1 MKTHLPVALRKAL
14 LAAIA
19 AVSAFAYN
27 HASAEDIVDITAANQ
42 NYTVTGDENITVGVI
57 SETADN
63 LTLKTESGDVT
74 INNIQ
79 NEILN
84 IDNEQVITENVLDNL
99 RIEAGGELTIRDC
112 DAQLENSLIDV
123 TGGVII
129 GSVSD
134 KALLFSAGD
143 SGEARICTMENL
155 IVSQNFNVEAG
166 NNATVKIKAGGKME
180 FVGTAHATITAGSG
194 SVILVEAS
202 GPITFRN
209 EFGTDISRGVTIK
222 TLEESGHISIL
233 ATADSQRNHVLGD
246 IISAGAVN
254 ISGSSNWIWDN
265 TSAPQQKIQLA
276 AETGIQLTSN
286 KENVVYNAN
295 LTTKDN
301 IIKLK
306 SNANGYNT
314 VGYSQLNV
322 SQSGNVEVLEGCISV
337 NDSSLTTNQGTVKV
351 QGASAS
357 VSNTTVRG
365 TEEVIIAGNVAN
377 ADGTGVSDVDVD
389 GKTITIG
396 DAATATTIGS
406 QNESDDKYTTLDASG
421 KIAVKGSSVT
431 VSGETTIKSTGGD
444 VKIEASTG
452 AAAVTGGSVAAG
464 AGEVKI
470 SGAGGTTV
478 SDVDVDG
485 KTINIGAGGT
495 TLVEDGTTLD
505 ASDKIAVKG
514 SSVTVS
520 GETTIKSTGGNVE
533 IEASTG
539 VAAVTGGSVAAGA
552 GEVKISGAGD
562 TTVSD
567 VDVDGK
573 TINIGAGGT
582 TLVEAGTT
590 LDASDKI
597 AVKGSSVTVSGET
610 AIKSTGGDVEIEAST
625 GAAAVTGGSV
635 AAGAGEV
642 KISGAGGTT
651 VSDVDVDGKTIT
663 IGDAAT
669 ATTIGSQNES
679 DDKFTTLDATS
690 AIDLKGQTVK
700 VQDTIVKSET
710 GSVTV
715 SGTEGNGISDSK
727 ITAESG
733 ELALVG
739 TNSAN
744 SISGSIVKVDV
755 GVRMEG
761 KSAKMSV
768 SEVTATLGNVHL
780 AGTESNVIADST
792 VKAQGGS
799 VILAGGTT
807 AQNTISGNATKVT
820 AGADVDI
827 DGKSNIIKD
836 GATVQAKMGISLDAF
851 GTADADVNLVDG
863 ATLSTTDDGNIKL
876 TAECNNKVTNA
887 AHLNAAQ
894 SVEVDGK
901 INSITE
907 DSEVLAGDSVA
918 VVGDVRNIVS
928 DSTVTASNGVVTLG
942 NAEGST
948 DIVANTINNTSQVT
962 AGLSVYMAGDSNRI
976 LGGASVQGGDH
987 VSMTAGTMNIVA
999 NSSVVA
1005 KDGSIEMKGDSG
1017 VSNVVTSSTGDTTL
1031 TAAQAVQIVGKNIIT
1046 SDTSDG
1052 PRSLIQS
1059 VTGDVFIKGDND
1071 IRYATLAAKGDEGD
1085 VYISTGTGDS
1095 MTRIEDSD
1103 ISGETVTI
1111 EGDITERSTE
1121 NLAVVTGGKTT
1132 IAARGEDEEAGIRLN
1147 NVSVKGAGSIDSEGS
1162 GNILI
1167 LNRVDVENATLTIA
1181 KAASSAGRIVVDAPD
1196 GRMAD
1201 VLNMKAGSHL
1211 AGRLSGSGHINKS
1224 GGDALLLAL
1233 DHTDFHGCIFA
1244 NGATGSAVG
1253 GVVDDAAANAGSWIQ
1268 MSGAGV
1274 GTGATFVLKNTDL
1287 VVTAD
1292 GVAETQIGSLDTT
1305 QDSAAGNN
1313 AATGGTLLADALY
1326 TMDDNLRADFRTVGS
1341 VLEVN
1346 AGTSDDV
1353 LQAANLRLSDAT
1365 LIKLDAE
1372 VDAAGQASSDRIVAI
1387 GTIQAAATTGLNST
1401 STATAPST
1409 ARVYVNNLAAAA
1421 HAAEGARTTIL
1432 EGHMAT
1438 DINEDVLYDVTRAA
1452 NGTYQ
1457 RVLQERNV
1465 HLENKGERVELV
1477 FSKNYRSAA
1486 KTPMQ
1491 QSVADTLL
1499 QMSNA
1504 MDHSEGTLAA
1514 KGDFLSRVIDAF
1526 DYTRSEDAAL
1536 RGLQSVSGA
1545 DMTMAQYMML
1555 DSSRHHINNLRRQI
1569 TLPEC
1574 CTTPQHIVPGGKGG
1588 LGAGARKS
1596 HVWGTYVGASD
1607 SLDGDAYMGDY
1618 SRSSHGFMLG
1628 YDTTVRRKLLMGLSF
1643 GYDSS
1648 KGSTDFARMDSD
1660 TFYADLY
1667 AAARTGRWNH
1677 RASAGVAFH
1686 DFSTQRDIRIDAGYH
1701 TLVAR
1706 GKGKMDGLSVNLGYE
1721 LSTDVALTSNS
1732 CLTPYLA
1739 ANVAFH
1745 SLDSLRENELGNA
1758 GLESRFD
1765 DVLQVDVA
1773 LGLRYSLQF
1782 AAVPKAEKA
1791 TFVAGAAVHVDMT
1804 EERMT
1809 ACNSFV
1815 GLPGSWQTKG
1825 MSNTPFYF
1833 ELGLGLDVPLNNSW
1847 SATAGASLEQGGD
1860 RSDFSGNIGLR
1871 YTF

>member
-19 AVSAFAYN
+19 AVTSFAYN
-27 HASAEDIVDITAANQ
+27 QSFAADIGNVSTADQSFGVTGNESITA
-42 NYTVTGDENITVGVI
+42 GII

-99 RIEAGGELTIRDC
+99 RIEAGGELTIQDC
-112 DAQLENSLIDV
+112 DAQLKNSLIDV

-337 NDSSLTTNQGTVKV
+337 NDSSLTTNQGAVKV

-365 TEEVIIAGNVAN
+365 TEEVIIAGNVVD
-377 ADGTGVSDVDVD
+377 ADGTGVLDVDVDVDVD

-406 QNESDDKYTTLDASG
+406 QNESDDKSTTLDASG

-431 VSGETTIKSTGGD
+431 VSGETT
-444 VKIEASTG
+444 
-452 AAAVTGGSVAAG
+452 
-464 AGEVKI
+464 
-470 SGAGGTTV
+470 
-478 SDVDVDG
+478 
-485 KTINIGAGGT
+485 
-495 TLVEDGTTLD
+495 
-505 ASDKIAVKG
+505 
-514 SSVTVS
+514 
-520 GETTIKSTGGNVE
+520 
-533 IEASTG
+533 
-539 VAAVTGGSVAAGA
+539 
-552 GEVKISGAGD
+552 
-562 TTVSD
+562 
-567 VDVDGK
+567 
-573 TINIGAGGT
+573 
-582 TLVEAGTT
+582 
-590 LDASDKI
+590 
-597 AVKGSSVTVSGET
+597 
-610 AIKSTGGDVEIEAST
+610 IKSTGGDVEIEAST

-710 GSVTV
+710 GNVTV
-715 SGTEGNGISDSK
+715 SGTESNGISDSE

-807 AQNTISGNATKVT
+807 AQNTISGNATEVT

-827 DGKSNIIKD
+827 DGKSNIIED
-836 GATVQAKMGISLDAF
+836 GATVQAKKGISLDAF

-901 INSITE
+901 INSITK

-928 DSTVTASNGVVTLG
+928 DSTVTASKGVVTLG

-1005 KDGSIEMKGDSG
+1005 NDGSIEMKGDSG
-1017 VSNVVTSSTGDTTL
+1017 VSNVVTSSTGNTTL

-1046 SDTSDG
+1046 SYTSDG
-1052 PRSLIQS
+1052 PRSLIQ
-1059 VTGDVFIKGDND
+1059 VETGDVFIKGDND
-1071 IRYATLAAKGDEGD
+1071 IRYATLAAQGDEGD

-1121 NLAVVTGGKTT
+1121 NLAVVTGGQTT

-1181 KAASSAGRIVVDAPD
+1181 NAASSAGRIVVDAPD

-1201 VLNMKAGSHL
+1201 VLNMKAGSYL

-1346 AGTSDDV
+1346 AGTSGDV

-1372 VDAAGQASSDRIVAI
+1372 VDAAGQASSDRIVAT
-1387 GTIQAAATTGLNST
+1387 GTIQAAATTGVNST

-1701 TLVAR
+1701 TLLAR

>member
-27 HASAEDIVDITAANQ
+27 HASAVDIVDITAANQ
-42 NYTVTGDENITVGVI
+42 NYTVTGDEKITVGVI

-63 LTLKTESGDVT
+63 LTLKTESGNVT
-74 INNIQ
+74 INEITTSQETSLDGLSIASGGTVGIGGSSGQLSGAEISAVRDITIGDEPPADLLKIGSETGSSTIDTKGNLIVKQSLDIQAVNGNNVKITSAGKMDFSGIAALTIGGDAVSEVLLQAGGPITMQYEYGTQIGKNVKLVTTDENNNVSIVTTDEGETNEVYGAIKSSGKVSMTGSSNKIQ
-79 NEILN
+79 NESKEIN
-84 IDNEQVITENVLDNL
+84 SVCAKNG
-99 RIEAGGELTIRDC
+99 IE
-112 DAQLENSLIDV
+112 
-123 TGGVII
+123 
-129 GSVSD
+129 
-134 KALLFSAGD
+134 
-143 SGEARICTMENL
+143 
-155 IVSQNFNVEAG
+155 
-166 NNATVKIKAGGKME
+166 
-180 FVGTAHATITAGSG
+180 
-194 SVILVEAS
+194 
-202 GPITFRN
+202 
-209 EFGTDISRGVTIK
+209 
-222 TLEESGHISIL
+222 
-233 ATADSQRNHVLGD
+233 
-246 IISAGAVN
+246 ISA
-254 ISGSSNWIWDN
+254 
-265 TSAPQQKIQLA
+265 
-276 AETGIQLTSN
+276 TGR
-286 KENVVYNAN
+286 ENVVYCSALSTESGGIMMSADAPKTFNYVSNAN
-295 LTTKDN
+295 LSVTK
-301 IIKLK
+301 
-306 SNANGYNT
+306 
-314 VGYSQLNV
+314 
-322 SQSGNVEVLEGCISV
+322 SGNVEMQGGAVMV
-337 NDSSLTTNQGTVKV
+337 YDSSLATAAGAVKLE
-351 QGASAS
+351 GKSAS
-357 VSNTTVRG
+357 VTNSTVSG
-365 TEEVIIAGNVAN
+365 TEEVIIAGNVVD
-377 ADGTGVSDVDVD
+377 ADGTGVLDVYVD

-396 DAATATTIGS
+396 DTATATTIGS
-406 QNESDDKYTTLDASG
+406 QNESDDKFTTLEASD

-431 VSGETTIKSTGGD
+431 VSGETAIKSTGGD
-444 VKIEASTG
+444 VEIEASTE

-470 SGAGGTTV
+470 S
-478 SDVDVDG
+478 S
-485 KTINIGAGGT
+485 
-495 TLVEDGTTLD
+495 
-505 ASDKIAVKG
+505 
-514 SSVTVS
+514 
-520 GETTIKSTGGNVE
+520 
-533 IEASTG
+533 
-539 VAAVTGGSVAAGA
+539 
-552 GEVKISGAGD
+552 AGD

-590 LDASDKI
+590 LEASDKI

-625 GAAAVTGGSV
+625 GVAAVTGGSV
-635 AAGAGEV
+635 ASAGEV

-807 AQNTISGNATKVT
+807 AQHTISGNATKVM
-820 AGADVDI
+820 AGADVYI

-836 GATVQAKMGISLDAF
+836 GATVQAKKGISLGAF

-928 DSTVTASNGVVTLG
+928 DSTVTASKGVVTLG
-942 NAEGST
+942 NAKGST

-962 AGLSVYMAGDSNRI
+962 AGLSVYMTGDSNRI

-1046 SDTSDG
+1046 SDTPDG
-1052 PRSLIQS
+1052 SRTLIQS
-1059 VTGDVFIKGDND
+1059 ETGDVFIKGDND

-1121 NLAVVTGGKTT
+1121 NLAVVTGGQTT

-1147 NVSVKGAGSIDSEGS
+1147 NVSVKDAGSIDSEGS

-1181 KAASSAGRIVVDAPD
+1181 NAASSAGRIVVDAPD

-1211 AGRLSGSGHINKS
+1211 AGRLSGSGLINKS

-1346 AGTSDDV
+1346 AGTSGDV

-1372 VDAAGQASSDRIVAI
+1372 VDAAGQASSDRIVAT

-1491 QSVADTLL
+1491 QSVSDTLL
-1499 QMSNA
+1499 QMSDA

-1536 RGLQSVSGA
+1536 RGLQSVVGA

>member
-1 MKTHLPVALRKAL
+1 M
-14 LAAIA
+14 
-19 AVSAFAYN
+19 
-27 HASAEDIVDITAANQ
+27 AS
-42 NYTVTGDENITVGVI
+42 
-57 SETADN
+57 
-63 LTLKTESGDVT
+63 
-74 INNIQ
+74 
-79 NEILN
+79 
-84 IDNEQVITENVLDNL
+84 
-99 RIEAGGELTIRDC
+99 
-112 DAQLENSLIDV
+112 
-123 TGGVII
+123 
-129 GSVSD
+129 
-134 KALLFSAGD
+134 
-143 SGEARICTMENL
+143 
-155 IVSQNFNVEAG
+155 
-166 NNATVKIKAGGKME
+166 
-180 FVGTAHATITAGSG
+180 
-194 SVILVEAS
+194 
-202 GPITFRN
+202 
-209 EFGTDISRGVTIK
+209 
-222 TLEESGHISIL
+222 
-233 ATADSQRNHVLGD
+233 
-246 IISAGAVN
+246 
-254 ISGSSNWIWDN
+254 
-265 TSAPQQKIQLA
+265 
-276 AETGIQLTSN
+276 
-286 KENVVYNAN
+286 
-295 LTTKDN
+295 
-301 IIKLK
+301 
-306 SNANGYNT
+306 
-314 VGYSQLNV
+314 
-322 SQSGNVEVLEGCISV
+322 
-337 NDSSLTTNQGTVKV
+337 
-351 QGASAS
+351 
-357 VSNTTVRG
+357 
-365 TEEVIIAGNVAN
+365 
-377 ADGTGVSDVDVD
+377 
-389 GKTITIG
+389 
-396 DAATATTIGS
+396 
-406 QNESDDKYTTLDASG
+406 
-421 KIAVKGSSVT
+421 
-431 VSGETTIKSTGGD
+431 
-444 VKIEASTG
+444 
-452 AAAVTGGSVAAG
+452 
-464 AGEVKI
+464 
-470 SGAGGTTV
+470 
-478 SDVDVDG
+478 
-485 KTINIGAGGT
+485 
-495 TLVEDGTTLD
+495 
-505 ASDKIAVKG
+505 
-514 SSVTVS
+514 
-520 GETTIKSTGGNVE
+520 
-533 IEASTG
+533 
-539 VAAVTGGSVAAGA
+539 
-552 GEVKISGAGD
+552 
-562 TTVSD
+562 
-567 VDVDGK
+567 
-573 TINIGAGGT
+573 
-582 TLVEAGTT
+582 
-590 LDASDKI
+590 
-597 AVKGSSVTVSGET
+597 
-610 AIKSTGGDVEIEAST
+610 
-625 GAAAVTGGSV
+625 
-635 AAGAGEV
+635 AGEV

-807 AQNTISGNATKVT
+807 AQHTISGNATKVM
-820 AGADVDI
+820 AGADVYI

-836 GATVQAKMGISLDAF
+836 GATVQAKKGISLGAF

-928 DSTVTASNGVVTLG
+928 DSTVTASKGVVTLG
-942 NAEGST
+942 NAKGST

-962 AGLSVYMAGDSNRI
+962 AGLSVYMTGDSNRI

-1046 SDTSDG
+1046 SDTPDG
-1052 PRSLIQS
+1052 SRTLIQS
-1059 VTGDVFIKGDND
+1059 ETGDVFIKGDND

-1121 NLAVVTGGKTT
+1121 NLAVVTGGQTT

-1147 NVSVKGAGSIDSEGS
+1147 NVSVKDAGSIDSEGS

-1181 KAASSAGRIVVDAPD
+1181 NAASSAGRIVVDAPD

-1211 AGRLSGSGHINKS
+1211 AGRLSGSGLINKS

-1346 AGTSDDV
+1346 AGTSGDV

-1372 VDAAGQASSDRIVAI
+1372 VDAAGQASSDRIVAT

-1491 QSVADTLL
+1491 QSVSDTLL
-1499 QMSNA
+1499 QMSDA

-1536 RGLQSVSGA
+1536 RGLQSVVGA

>member
-19 AVSAFAYN
+19 AVTSFAYN
-27 HASAEDIVDITAANQ
+27 QSFAADIGNVSTADQSFGVTGNESITA
-42 NYTVTGDENITVGVI
+42 GII

-99 RIEAGGELTIRDC
+99 RIEAGGELTIQDC
-112 DAQLENSLIDV
+112 DAQLKNSLIDV

-337 NDSSLTTNQGTVKV
+337 NDSSLTTNQGAVKV

-365 TEEVIIAGNVAN
+365 TEEVIIAGNVVD
-377 ADGTGVSDVDVD
+377 ADGTGVLDVDVDVDVD

-406 QNESDDKYTTLDASG
+406 QNESDDKSTTLDASG

-431 VSGETTIKSTGGD
+431 VSGETT
-444 VKIEASTG
+444 
-452 AAAVTGGSVAAG
+452 
-464 AGEVKI
+464 
-470 SGAGGTTV
+470 
-478 SDVDVDG
+478 
-485 KTINIGAGGT
+485 
-495 TLVEDGTTLD
+495 
-505 ASDKIAVKG
+505 
-514 SSVTVS
+514 
-520 GETTIKSTGGNVE
+520 
-533 IEASTG
+533 
-539 VAAVTGGSVAAGA
+539 
-552 GEVKISGAGD
+552 
-562 TTVSD
+562 
-567 VDVDGK
+567 
-573 TINIGAGGT
+573 
-582 TLVEAGTT
+582 
-590 LDASDKI
+590 
-597 AVKGSSVTVSGET
+597 
-610 AIKSTGGDVEIEAST
+610 IKSTGGDVEIEAST

-710 GSVTV
+710 GNVTV
-715 SGTEGNGISDSK
+715 SGTESNGISDSEITAESGELALVGTNSANSISGSIVKVGAGVRMEGKSAEMSVSEVTATLGNVRLAGTENNGISDSK

-807 AQNTISGNATKVT
+807 AQNTISGNATEVT

-827 DGKSNIIKD
+827 DGKSNIIED
-836 GATVQAKMGISLDAF
+836 GATVQAKKGISLDAF

-901 INSITE
+901 INSITK

-928 DSTVTASNGVVTLG
+928 DSTVTASKGVVTLG

-1005 KDGSIEMKGDSG
+1005 NDGSIEMKGDSG
-1017 VSNVVTSSTGDTTL
+1017 VSNVVTSSTGNTTL

-1046 SDTSDG
+1046 SYTSDG
-1052 PRSLIQS
+1052 PRSLIQ
-1059 VTGDVFIKGDND
+1059 VETGDVFIKGDND
-1071 IRYATLAAKGDEGD
+1071 IRYATLAAQGDEGD

-1121 NLAVVTGGKTT
+1121 NLAVVTGGQTT

-1181 KAASSAGRIVVDAPD
+1181 NAASSAGRIVVDAPD

-1201 VLNMKAGSHL
+1201 VLNMKAGSYL

-1346 AGTSDDV
+1346 AGTSGDV

-1372 VDAAGQASSDRIVAI
+1372 VDAAGQASSDRIVAT
-1387 GTIQAAATTGLNST
+1387 GTIQAAATTGVNST

-1701 TLVAR
+1701 TLLAR

>member
-27 HASAEDIVDITAANQ
+27 HASAVDIVDITAANQ
-42 NYTVTGDENITVGVI
+42 NYTVTGDEKITVGVI

-63 LTLKTESGDVT
+63 LTLKTESGNVT
-74 INNIQ
+74 INEITTSQETSLDGLSIASGGTVGIGGSSGQLSGAEISAVRDITIGDEPPADLLKIGSETGSSTIDTKGNLIVKQSLDIQAVNGNNVKITSAGKMDFSGIAALTIGGDAVSEVLLQAGGPITMQYEYGTQIGKNVKLVTTDENNNVSIVTTDEGETNEVYGAIKSSGKVSMTGSSNKIQ
-79 NEILN
+79 NESKEIN
-84 IDNEQVITENVLDNL
+84 SVCAKNG
-99 RIEAGGELTIRDC
+99 IE
-112 DAQLENSLIDV
+112 
-123 TGGVII
+123 
-129 GSVSD
+129 
-134 KALLFSAGD
+134 
-143 SGEARICTMENL
+143 
-155 IVSQNFNVEAG
+155 
-166 NNATVKIKAGGKME
+166 
-180 FVGTAHATITAGSG
+180 
-194 SVILVEAS
+194 
-202 GPITFRN
+202 
-209 EFGTDISRGVTIK
+209 
-222 TLEESGHISIL
+222 
-233 ATADSQRNHVLGD
+233 
-246 IISAGAVN
+246 ISA
-254 ISGSSNWIWDN
+254 
-265 TSAPQQKIQLA
+265 
-276 AETGIQLTSN
+276 TGR
-286 KENVVYNAN
+286 ENVVYCSALSTESGGIMMSADAPKTFNYVSNAN
-295 LTTKDN
+295 LSVTK
-301 IIKLK
+301 
-306 SNANGYNT
+306 
-314 VGYSQLNV
+314 
-322 SQSGNVEVLEGCISV
+322 SGNVEMQGGAVMV
-337 NDSSLTTNQGTVKV
+337 YDSSLATAAGAVKLE
-351 QGASAS
+351 GKSAS
-357 VSNTTVRG
+357 VTNSTVSG
-365 TEEVIIAGNVAN
+365 TEEVIIAGNVVD
-377 ADGTGVSDVDVD
+377 ADGTGVLDVYVD

-396 DAATATTIGS
+396 DTATATTIGS
-406 QNESDDKYTTLDASG
+406 QNESDDKFTTL
-421 KIAVKGSSVT
+421 
-431 VSGETTIKSTGGD
+431 E
-444 VKIEASTG
+444 
-452 AAAVTGGSVAAG
+452 
-464 AGEVKI
+464 
-470 SGAGGTTV
+470 
-478 SDVDVDG
+478 
-485 KTINIGAGGT
+485 
-495 TLVEDGTTLD
+495 

-520 GETTIKSTGGNVE
+520 GETAIESTGGDVE
-533 IEASTG
+533 IEASAG
-539 VAAVTGGSVAAGA
+539 AAAVTGGSVAGA
-552 GEVKISGAGD
+552 GEVKISGAGGS
-562 TTVSD
+562 TVSD

-625 GAAAVTGGSV
+625 GVAAVTGGSV
-635 AAGAGEV
+635 ASAGEV

-807 AQNTISGNATKVT
+807 AQHTISGNATKVM
-820 AGADVDI
+820 AGADVYI

-836 GATVQAKMGISLDAF
+836 GATVQAKKGISLGAF

-928 DSTVTASNGVVTLG
+928 DSTVTASKGVVTLG
-942 NAEGST
+942 NAKGST

-962 AGLSVYMAGDSNRI
+962 AGLSVYMTGDSNRI

-1046 SDTSDG
+1046 SDTPDG
-1052 PRSLIQS
+1052 SRTLIQS
-1059 VTGDVFIKGDND
+1059 ETGDVFIKGDND

-1121 NLAVVTGGKTT
+1121 NLAVVTGGQTT

-1147 NVSVKGAGSIDSEGS
+1147 NVSVKDAGSIDSEGS

-1181 KAASSAGRIVVDAPD
+1181 NAASSAGRIVVDAPD

-1211 AGRLSGSGHINKS
+1211 AGRLSGSGLINKS

-1346 AGTSDDV
+1346 AGTSGDV

-1372 VDAAGQASSDRIVAI
+1372 VDAAGQASSDRIVAT

-1491 QSVADTLL
+1491 QSVSDTLL
-1499 QMSNA
+1499 QMSDA

-1536 RGLQSVSGA
+1536 RGLQSVVGA